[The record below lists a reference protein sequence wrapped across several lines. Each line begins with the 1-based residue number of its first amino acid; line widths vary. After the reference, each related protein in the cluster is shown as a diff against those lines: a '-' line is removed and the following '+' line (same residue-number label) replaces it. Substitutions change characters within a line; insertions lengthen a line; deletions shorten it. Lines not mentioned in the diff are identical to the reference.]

1 MRHEPRHHRLVAPS
15 YRQPE
20 RRRPFSTTNPG
31 SLLKAAIPL
40 RTFAEWNE
48 HRPVFLDI
56 GLVAHCGDCTEGEYL
71 NTLSAVDIGTGWV
84 ACRAGLDKGQ
94 QRVGSAVHHIGQ
106 FPPFPCW
113 A

>member
-1 MRHEPRHHRLVAPS
+1 MSHATIDWLLRPTGSQSAGDPS
-15 YRQPE
+15 P
-20 RRRPFSTTNPG
+20 PPIPA
-31 SLLKAAIPL
+31 LLKAAIPL

-48 HRPVFLDI
+48 HRLAFLEI

-106 FPPFPCW
+106 SLPFPCW